1 MKIDGAADE
10 DNEARVEL
18 TPLIDVVFQL
28 LIFFMVTMS
37 FVKNREYLLPVDLAE
52 TTMAETPSDDPYRG
66 LTITVMED
74 DKVVV
79 DGDEVLTDDD
89 EVESRL
95 RSLYAEDVGA
105 QIMLRGDEAARH
117 GRVIAMLDLVKAI
130 GFDRV
135 DMIVTTFEE

>member
-1 MKIDGAADE
+1 MRFDDGPHPDE
-10 DNEARVEL
+10 EARVEL

-52 TTMAETPSDDPYRG
+52 TSMAEAPSDEPYRG
-66 LTITVMED
+66 MTITVMAD

-79 DGDEVLTDDD
+79 DGDEILDDG
-89 EVESRL
+89 EVEARL
-95 RSLYAEDVGA
+95 RQLHDEDAGA
-105 QIMLRGDEAARH
+105 QVLLRGDESARH
-117 GRVIAMLDLVKAI
+117 GRVIAMLDLAKAI